1 MKKTVIFLLIAAL
14 AIVMTACNV
23 PTQTATPEA
32 SATATPTQ
40 KPLATLPN
48 TPFQDLA
55 SLDLVRDVVS
65 ATADKVVF
73 GYKYA
78 ESYAYPAITNFEY
91 EEVKISG
98 EDMQYTVIT
107 DKSQLTVDGTEYIIL
122 LEVNGSFEEWEIYP
136 FINKL
141 TVTFDGG
148 KTSSITDF
156 FSYECEEFA

>member
-1 MKKTVIFLLIAAL
+1 MKKLIIFALIAVFAL
-14 AIVMTACNV
+14 AMTACTV
-23 PTQTATPEA
+23 PEGITPEA
-32 SATATPTQ
+32 STEATPTQ
-40 KPLATLPN
+40 KPVATLPN

-55 SLDLVRDVVS
+55 SLELVRDVVS
-65 ATADKVVF
+65 ASADKVVF

-78 ESYAYPAITNFEY
+78 ESYSYPSIVGFEY

-98 EDMQYTVIT
+98 EDKEFNLIT
-107 DKSQLTVDGTEYIIL
+107 DKDKLTVDGVEYIVL
-122 LEVNGSFEEWEIYP
+122 LEVSGSFEEWEIYP

>member
-1 MKKTVIFLLIAAL
+1 MKKILIFMLVVAIAA
-14 AIVMTACNV
+14 VMTACNV
-23 PTQTATPEA
+23 PTQSTTPEVTV
-32 SATATPTQ
+32 TATPTE
-40 KPLATLPN
+40 KPMATLPN

-55 SLDLVRDVVS
+55 SLELVRDVVS
-65 ATADKVVF
+65 ASADKVVF

-78 ESYAYPAITNFEY
+78 ESYAYPAIVGFEY

-98 EDMQYTVIT
+98 EDMPFNVIT
-107 DKSQLTVDGTEYIIL
+107 DKAQLTVDGTEYIIL
-122 LEVNGSFEEWEIYP
+122 LEVSGSFEEWEIYP

-156 FSYECEEFA
+156 FSYECEEIA